1 MCVFF
6 TQSKNTLR
14 DHKFLLG
21 KHSIS
26 HEDVKMASVEV
37 FIRAVIIL
45 KPSQDLEFFI
55 SNIFVFLFLPHSAS
69 RECSTLNTQQEVK
82 RCIRRREEV
91 LKALACIVPQITDPQ
106 ITAELAICLELCEN
120 IPSLS
125 IKSLIL
131 DICKQIQVA
140 ALNDLQKLE
149 SLISKIRDNE
159 QGLKEKSFEALGWIV
174 IKYAE
179 LVDKND
185 NLDEQTQKHV
195 VSAIIEFFH
204 QTCSTN
210 VDLAIKTLDE
220 IWKLE
225 GLEVKV
231 FLADVVLESLWKN
244 NQIEVVLEFL
254 SVKNIDDVKYFGGII
269 KIIERYVLEYG
280 VISCRII
287 TYIAKKPQNC
297 WVFNYFLPIFM
308 KIFQVKKPGY
318 TNEEIQFVTE
328 AIKLLMTL
336 YLKSSDKT
344 KTITGI
350 FPLFL
355 SLYHQSYPIPVI
367 KAVSKALTYIHNN
380 SFEAFE
386 KNLAGLTEPEKKF
399 VESQL
404 ETQNVAAAKT
414 VAQPSIT
421 LSLRF
426 KKD

>member
-1 MCVFF
+1 MCVLF

-14 DHKFLLG
+14 EHKFLLG

-55 SNIFVFLFLPHSAS
+55 SNIFVFLFLPYSAS
-69 RECSTLNTQQEVK
+69 RECSTLNSQLEVK

-91 LKALACIVPQITDPQ
+91 LKALECIVPQINDPQ

-120 IPSLS
+120 VPSLS

-140 ALNDLQKLE
+140 SLNDLQKLE
-149 SLISKIRDNE
+149 SLIRKIREGE
-159 QGLKEKSFEALGWIV
+159 QGLKEKSFEAWGWIV
-174 IKYAE
+174 IKYAGI
-179 LVDKND
+179 VDKND
-185 NLDEQTQKHV
+185 SLDEETQKNV
-195 VSAIIEFFH
+195 ISAIIEFFH
-204 QTCSTN
+204 QTCTFN
-210 VDLAIKTLDE
+210 VELAIKTLDE
-220 IWKLE
+220 IWKLD
-225 GLEVKV
+225 GFEVKV
-231 FLADVVLESLWKN
+231 FLADVVLKSLWKN

-254 SVKNIDDVKYFGGII
+254 AVKSMEHVKYFGGIV
-269 KIIERYVLEYG
+269 KDIERCVLEYG

-287 TYIAKKPQNC
+287 TFITKRTQNC
-297 WVFNYFLPIFM
+297 WLFNYFLPIFM
-308 KIFQVKKPGY
+308 KIFQVKKPVY

-328 AIKLLMTL
+328 VIKLLMTV

-355 SLYHQSYPIPVI
+355 SLYHQSYPMPVI

-386 KNLAGLTEPEKKF
+386 KNLAGLTEAEKKF

-426 KKD
+426 KKN